1 MSLKEDL
8 QKIVTGEVTDDA
20 TSLEVFSKDASIF
33 EITPQIIIAPKDTSD
48 IKALVKFVSSHP
60 NLSITPR
67 AAGTDMSGGPLSD
80 SIVLDMSKYFNQVI
94 EVGTDYATTQPG
106 VYYRDFEKETLKKNL
121 LLPCYTASREICTV
135 GGMVANNSAGEK
147 TLTYGQTERWVNEL
161 RVIFSDGNEYLVK
174 PLSQSELDKKIS
186 QSDFEGNLYKKLYQL
201 ININQQLIQTAKPTT
216 SKNAS
221 GYYLWNVWDGKTFDL
236 TKLIVGSQGTLGI
249 ITEIKF
255 KLIKP
260 TTHSKLLVIFL
271 KDLKNLGIIVN
282 RVLENK
288 PESFES
294 YDDYTLKIATQY
306 IPEIIKVMHPA
317 NILSLLLSFIPEI
330 LITLFSGFPKLVLIS
345 EFTGDSEEEV
355 QQKCFTTQKSLVLTK
370 TKINLK

>member
-271 KDLKNLGIIVN
+271 NN
-282 RVLENK
+282 R
-288 PESFES
+288 
-294 YDDYTLKIATQY
+294 QQ
-306 IPEIIKVMHPA
+306 
-317 NILSLLLSFIPEI
+317 
-330 LITLFSGFPKLVLIS
+330 GFGEQTRKL
-345 EFTGDSEEEV
+345 
-355 QQKCFTTQKSLVLTK
+355 
-370 TKINLK
+370 